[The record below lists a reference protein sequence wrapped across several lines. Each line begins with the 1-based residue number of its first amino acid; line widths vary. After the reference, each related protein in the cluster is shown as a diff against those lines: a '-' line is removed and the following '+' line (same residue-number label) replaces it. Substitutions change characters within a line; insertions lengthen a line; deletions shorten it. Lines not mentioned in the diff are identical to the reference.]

1 MTEWV
6 TSLMGARNTFS
17 KVFIIVKGLTE
28 HKSHLVL
35 MINKQYLL
43 STKPLT
49 TECDLRHGTFLGGV
63 SRKIGRTIWAQ
74 DGVHYA
80 NSHTW
85 VHNFFSPYRD

>member
-49 TECDLRHGTFLGGV
+49 IEM
-63 SRKIGRTIWAQ
+63 
-74 DGVHYA
+74 
-80 NSHTW
+80 
-85 VHNFFSPYRD
+85 